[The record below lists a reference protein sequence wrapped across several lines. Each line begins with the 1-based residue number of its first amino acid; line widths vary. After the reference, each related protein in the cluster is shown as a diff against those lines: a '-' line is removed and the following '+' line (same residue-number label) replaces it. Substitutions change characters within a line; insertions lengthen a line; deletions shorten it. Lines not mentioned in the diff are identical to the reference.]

1 MRPGN
6 AMRALLA
13 PALAAAL
20 LAAAAAPAARA
31 EELLKLGYVDTARI
45 FEQYKVA
52 QDAQKQFDRDVEA
65 WNHDLADL
73 KNEIAKLKQE
83 LDNQS
88 LVLSDAKRRD
98 KEAVLSRKQSEYQ
111 NQTDAIW
118 GPRGKATQ
126 RNEELVKNVI
136 DKVKKALDTLAQKE
150 GYTLILDAASNRILY
165 GVKSYDLTDRVVEQ
179 LNKEASDNASGLAPG
194 TK

>member
-1 MRPGN
+1 MRPPF
-6 AMRALLA
+6 ALGL
-13 PALAAAL
+13 AAL
-20 LAAAAAPAARA
+20 LVAGLAVAPARA
-31 EELLKLGYVDTARI
+31 EDVLKLGFVDTARI

-52 QDAQKQFDRDVEA
+52 QDAQKQFDRDVES
-65 WNHDLADL
+65 WNHDLSDQ

-88 LVLSDAKRRD
+88 LVLSDAKRRE
-98 KEAVLSRKQSEYQ
+98 KEAALSRKQSEYQ
-111 NQTDAIW
+111 AKVDDIW
-118 GPRGKATQ
+118 GPKGRATL

-150 GYTLILDAASNRILY
+150 GYTLILDAASNRILF

-179 LNKEASDNASGLAPG
+179 LNQEASESTSGLAPAHH
-194 TK
+194 